1 MPTKQKIKKRIIK
14 KNSKK
19 AKNELT
25 QNHSGVLLEE
35 MNSKIDLVLLTQI
48 KSELKNK
55 ADLEYVKKLEHRVN
69 KIEINYIE
77 LKATVMKNYENRI

>member
-1 MPTKQKIKKRIIK
+1 MATKQKIKKRIIK

-19 AKNELT
+19 AKKKLT

-55 ADLEYVKKLEHRVN
+55 ADLDYVKKLEQRIN
-69 KIEINYIE
+69 KIEMNYLE
-77 LKATVMKNYENRI
+77 LRGMVKERK